1 MAEQTKHGSLLQRL
15 DSLADREEEDK
26 CSNLRNW
33 LRHESNELEPKP
45 PPHVTLHRF
54 HSPSQLMPSFVDQP
68 GSPERA
74 L

>member
-15 DSLADREEEDK
+15 DSSADREEEDK

-45 PPHVTLHRF
+45 PPHVSLH
-54 HSPSQLMPSFVDQP
+54 
-68 GSPERA
+68 
-74 L
+74 